1 MALRLPGTG
10 TNGGGQDARAPSA
23 GHAFAESRAPG
34 VSKARTVGRAPGAS
48 GAPTRGRAAGG
59 SPPGV
64 APAVYVAIGASDT
77 FGYGVPDPATQG
89 WVPQFAAQLP
99 DGTRVVNLGVVG
111 LTLHRALQVDLPVA
125 IDAHPT
131 LITIWLAVNDL
142 LDGVPLARYQADL
155 HILLSQLHRATGA
168 RILIGNVP
176 ALQYVPAA
184 GGHLGADPVATIGAW
199 NAAIAQEAAAVG
211 ATVVDLY
218 SGWQELAAHPEYVG
232 PDGLHPSMAG
242 YARVAALFV
251 DAL

>member
-1 MALRLPGTG
+1 M
-10 TNGGGQDARAPSA
+10 
-23 GHAFAESRAPG
+23 
-34 VSKARTVGRAPGAS
+34 
-48 GAPTRGRAAGG
+48 
-59 SPPGV
+59 